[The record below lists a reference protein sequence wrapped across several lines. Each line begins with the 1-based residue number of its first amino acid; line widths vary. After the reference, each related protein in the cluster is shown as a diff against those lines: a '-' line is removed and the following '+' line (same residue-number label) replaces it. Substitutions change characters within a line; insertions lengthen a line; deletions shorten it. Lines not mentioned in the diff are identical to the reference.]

1 MQAVS
6 ATTFLFTDIEGSTRL
21 WEHDPGRMSL
31 ALARHDAIA
40 RSVVQANHGVVV
52 KSTGDGAHAAFD
64 DPLDA
69 VAAALAL
76 QQALADLEATHG
88 FAVSVRCGLHV
99 GVVERRDNDFFG
111 APVNRAA
118 RIMAAAHGGQ
128 VLLSQAVADLIAA
141 RLTDH
146 VTLRDLG
153 AVRLPDL
160 ASPEHVYQVLH
171 PQLRKDF
178 PALRSLVATPN
189 NLAQLMTSFIGR
201 ERDLSEVK
209 KLLEKSRLLTL
220 FGAGGIGKTR
230 LSLQAAADALDDF
243 PDGAWFVE
251 LAALDDEQ
259 LVANTVASVLGVK
272 EEVGRPVA
280 DAVVKHVR
288 DRKLLII
295 MDNCE
300 HIVQACAEL
309 ATKLLTACPHLKILA
324 SSREHLR
331 VAGEVTYQVPALAV
345 PDSYAT
351 ITFAEMKKYAA
362 VRLFIERAGAAQ
374 PTFQMTPGN
383 ATAVADICHRLDGIP
398 LAIELAAAR
407 VRALSVETIAE
418 RLGDHF
424 RLLTHGDRTALPR
437 QQTLRALI
445 DWSYNLLTEPERTV
459 FRRLAVFHGGWT
471 LEAAES
477 VCASGQVG
485 KSDVIDLLTHLVEK
499 SLVALER
506 GGERYRL
513 LETTRAYALERLAEA
528 GEVERMLRRHAEAL
542 LALLA
547 TYETDDQRW
556 SITPADNVA
565 LAAELDNLRAAMG
578 WVASA
583 SEGADL
589 VVPLAGLSN
598 RIWLAAV
605 HQAEGLERLLALRH
619 RVHDGVPPRDA
630 ALYWLALATLGQAS
644 SEPRESFDAALRA
657 IDLYRALGDDS
668 RCYDALVCAA
678 VQGNS
683 TQERELAIAE
693 ASRLERANW
702 PARQRVGL
710 LYARVWLYARL
721 GRYEEALACS
731 QRRVAVFREAED
743 PIGEQLAMSNV
754 VSMELLLEQSEAA
767 LEHGR
772 AVITRLDVLGAGA
785 NAGYLKWIVMIALML
800 LDRLDEAIVAGR
812 AARTLLLHEGD
823 EYRLLA
829 ALALLAALQGR
840 IADAARII
848 GYDDANLART
858 GGVVR
863 PIAALLRAR
872 LEPLL
877 TSGLSASERARLQ
890 AEGAAMRDDQVFELG
905 FFQGR

>member
-21 WEHDPGRMSL
+21 WEYDPGRMSL
-31 ALARHDAIA
+31 ALAHHDAIA

-141 RLTDH
+141 RLADH

-230 LSLQAAADALDDF
+230 LSLQAAAEALDDF

-324 SSREHLR
+324 SSRR
-331 VAGEVTYQVPALAV
+331 
-345 PDSYAT
+345 
-351 ITFAEMKKYAA
+351 
-362 VRLFIERAGAAQ
+362 
-374 PTFQMTPGN
+374 
-383 ATAVADICHRLDGIP
+383 
-398 LAIELAAAR
+398 
-407 VRALSVETIAE
+407 
-418 RLGDHF
+418 
-424 RLLTHGDRTALPR
+424 
-437 QQTLRALI
+437 
-445 DWSYNLLTEPERTV
+445 
-459 FRRLAVFHGGWT
+459 
-471 LEAAES
+471 
-477 VCASGQVG
+477 
-485 KSDVIDLLTHLVEK
+485 
-499 SLVALER
+499 
-506 GGERYRL
+506 
-513 LETTRAYALERLAEA
+513 
-528 GEVERMLRRHAEAL
+528 
-542 LALLA
+542 
-547 TYETDDQRW
+547 
-556 SITPADNVA
+556 
-565 LAAELDNLRAAMG
+565 
-578 WVASA
+578 ASA
-583 SEGADL
+583 RS
-589 VVPLAGLSN
+589 
-598 RIWLAAV
+598 
-605 HQAEGLERLLALRH
+605 
-619 RVHDGVPPRDA
+619 
-630 ALYWLALATLGQAS
+630 
-644 SEPRESFDAALRA
+644 
-657 IDLYRALGDDS
+657 
-668 RCYDALVCAA
+668 
-678 VQGNS
+678 
-683 TQERELAIAE
+683 
-693 ASRLERANW
+693 
-702 PARQRVGL
+702 
-710 LYARVWLYARL
+710 
-721 GRYEEALACS
+721 GR
-731 QRRVAVFREAED
+731 
-743 PIGEQLAMSNV
+743 
-754 VSMELLLEQSEAA
+754 
-767 LEHGR
+767 
-772 AVITRLDVLGAGA
+772 
-785 NAGYLKWIVMIALML
+785 GYLP
-800 LDRLDEAIVAGR
+800 GSR
-812 AARTLLLHEGD
+812 ACR
-823 EYRLLA
+823 
-829 ALALLAALQGR
+829 
-840 IADAARII
+840 
-848 GYDDANLART
+848 
-858 GGVVR
+858 
-863 PIAALLRAR
+863 
-872 LEPLL
+872 
-877 TSGLSASERARLQ
+877 S
-890 AEGAAMRDDQVFELG
+890 
-905 FFQGR
+905 